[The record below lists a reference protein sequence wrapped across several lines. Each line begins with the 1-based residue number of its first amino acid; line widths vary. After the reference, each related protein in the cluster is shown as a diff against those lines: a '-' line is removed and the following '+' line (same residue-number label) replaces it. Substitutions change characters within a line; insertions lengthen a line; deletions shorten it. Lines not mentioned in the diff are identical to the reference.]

1 KESSNEPIAIIGM
14 HGRFPGANSIHELWQ
29 LLKEGKETISF
40 FSSDQ
45 LDPSIPDTKRK
56 DPSYVKARG
65 ILADAA
71 YFDASFFGIAPALAT
86 LM

>member
-1 KESSNEPIAIIGM
+1 FKKDFPISNFYRHLTIEAQATYIDELVTAEPIFRKKESSNEPIAIIGM

-45 LDPSIPDTKRK
+45 LDPSIPDT
-56 DPSYVKARG
+56 
-65 ILADAA
+65 
-71 YFDASFFGIAPALAT
+71 
-86 LM
+86 